1 MIRLSKKADYG
12 VFVMGQLAA
21 RAATTDGPTPV
32 LSAQDLADRAN
43 LNRSVVANLL
53 KDFAR
58 AGLLESERG
67 VNGGYRLSR
76 APEDISLKDILAAV
90 EGPFVLVDCASD
102 LVANLGGDTEV
113 CALTC
118 LCHSRSPMRRV
129 HERITRMFETIRLP
143 ELCDFSTAPALSTLA
158 PSGPTARPDG
168 DHH

>member
-1 MIRLSKKADYG
+1 MIRLSKKADYA

-21 RAATTDGPTPV
+21 HAVATGDGPTPV
-32 LSAQDLADRAN
+32 VSAQDLADRAN

-53 KDFAR
+53 KDLAR

-67 VNGGYRLSR
+67 VNGGYRLLR

-102 LVANLGGDTEV
+102 LVTNLTGETEA

-129 HERITRMFETIRLP
+129 HERITSMFETIRLP
-143 ELCDFSTAPALSTLA
+143 ELCDFATAGAPTHGALANGS
-158 PSGPTARPDG
+158 SEEDRR
-168 DHH
+168 